1 MVRRSSWF
9 STSLVVACLA
19 VASTCVTA
27 CWSKENERWEA
38 AQEAAERRVDARKQG
53 AAPAAVPGGALNKF
67 FPADGESSLRRTFE
81 QEKTGFVQAKYSK
94 DGTDAT
100 LSISDLA
107 QNEDARKKFQTASER
122 IGSDPVTTVGKNQ
135 TTALIADRWQVKVS
149 SQQLDHNARKAL
161 LQKFDL
167 SSLRGFNP

>member
-1 MVRRSSWF
+1 MLRRSSWF
-9 STSLVVACLA
+9 GPGLVVACLA
-19 VASTCVTA
+19 VASMCVTA
-27 CWSKENERWEA
+27 CRNKENERWQG
-38 AQEAAERRVDARKQG
+38 AQEAAERRVDAHKKG
-53 AAPAAVPGGALNKF
+53 LAPAAVSGGSLNKF
-67 FPADGESSLRRTFE
+67 FPADGESGLRRTFE
-81 QEKTGFVQAKYSK
+81 QEKTGYVQAKYSK

-122 IGSDPVTTVGKNQ
+122 LGSDPVTTVGKNQ
-135 TTALIADRWQVKVS
+135 TTVLVADRWQVKVS